1 MANISAKFD
10 DSFLENLFR
19 KAMCFSIQVVRST
32 ELELIVGFII
42 GIIIGFIFGFV
53 LRPNKIVLSQSR
65 ESNSKI
71 DAWFEKQ
78 RKPPDKSS
86 RFSSRKHWLRL
97 IVELAFIAVGL
108 EQVRNQNLE
117 LSCH

>member
-1 MANISAKFD
+1 MANISVKFD

-53 LRPNKIVLSQSR
+53 LWPNKIVLSQSR

-78 RKPPDKSS
+78 RKPPEK
-86 RFSSRKHWLRL
+86 
-97 IVELAFIAVGL
+97 
-108 EQVRNQNLE
+108 
-117 LSCH
+117 LS